1 VQFHEDEV
9 KVQQL
14 EYIMHRSLAAAFLLG
29 LVAIGPNIADV
40 EELAFLQTD
49 ACEWYGIWLICV
61 GPRNNNQNA
70 KGISSV
76 LHILAWQ
83 KRLFDSRSIRPWGFM
98 TWWTKASEWR
108 HEKTIRKLVSSS
120 LRQSETHRHPAFD
133 DMLQDVVDEECTLIL
148 LGTGSVDS
156 FGIIQK
162 VSRIFGRSAKM

>member
-1 VQFHEDEV
+1 
-9 KVQQL
+9 
-14 EYIMHRSLAAAFLLG
+14 MHRSLAAAFLLG

-40 EELAFLQTD
+40 EELAFLQTE

-98 TWWTKASEWR
+98 TWWAKAAGRTRKNHQKTCLLFAASIWDTSPSCLWWHASGCCWWRMHSNSVGNWFRRFFWNHSKSESHLWQ
-108 HEKTIRKLVSSS
+108 ECKDVELDG
-120 LRQSETHRHPAFD
+120 EM
-133 DMLQDVVDEECTLIL
+133 DMDEWE
-148 LGTGSVDS
+148 V
-156 FGIIQK
+156 
-162 VSRIFGRSAKM
+162 